1 MKVRFAPFLA
11 LLLGLSLLPIGGE
24 KARAQMPPA
33 VTAPTLGPAVPV
45 QGGPVPPAYAVGLR
59 LYQASL
65 DAQQY
70 AVRLQAAGKSGDAA
84 YQSDIAHRRALQAA
98 GPAGKFQQVIASGK
112 FKRSIYAADS
122 LFEQAQLQE
131 KVLKNGSLAIQA
143 YQTLHNNFKDVSFP
157 KQALA
162 ATEQARTEQEQ
173 DRLNQTPQPGFLG
186 QIGPPLYKTLD
197 FLVHLTGARS
207 YSYFLAILLIS
218 LLVKLALTPL
228 SNAQYASMKSM
239 QKLQPKVKALQDKY
253 KSNKE
258 EQGRKVMELYK
269 QNNVNPAAGCLP
281 LIVQLP
287 ILYGLYYMIR
297 LYQYQFAK
305 GDFLWIG
312 SGLSH
317 QYPSFLGINLGQPDI
332 PILLLYAL
340 SMYIQQRMIV
350 SPDPQQAE
358 QQRTMAILTPFM
370 TTYFFL
376 QYHLPSAFVLYYL
389 IFNVLSTAQQQYYM
403 KKRSADDT
411 GGDGGSKVLPDVP
424 VSPGGGGRI
433 KALPLNGNGG
443 NGSGRRLGAARETA
457 GAEAGAASSGTA
469 KANGTPRSPHA
480 NGATP
485 TARGVIAP
493 TKIHPKKKRR

>member
-1 MKVRFAPFLA
+1 MKVRFAPLLA
-11 LLLGLSLLPIGGE
+11 LLLGLTLLPMGGG
-24 KARAQMPPA
+24 RAWAQSSGVPAPPM
-33 VTAPTLGPAVPV
+33 LGPAVQV
-45 QGGPVPPAYAVGLR
+45 QGGSVPPAYVVGLR
-59 LYQASL
+59 LYEQAR
-65 DAQQY
+65 DAQQA
-70 AVRLQAAGKSGDAA
+70 AVQAHMAGKPIDAST
-84 YQSDIAHRRALQAA
+84 QNGIAHQIALKSV
-98 GPAGKFQQVIASGK
+98 GKFQEVLASATY
-112 FKRSIYAADS
+112 KRSIYAADA

-131 KVLKNGSLAIQA
+131 KVLKNGAGAITA
-143 YQTLHNNFKDVSFP
+143 YQTLHNNFKDVAFP
-157 KQALA
+157 KQVLALS
-162 ATEQARTEQEQ
+162 EQSRAEQEQ

-197 FLVHLTGARS
+197 FLVHLTGAKS
-207 YSYFLAILLIS
+207 YSYFVAILLIS

-239 QKLQPKVKALQDKY
+239 QKLQPKVKALQEKY

-269 QNNVNPAAGCLP
+269 ENNVNPAAGCVP
-281 LIVQLP
+281 LVVQLP

-340 SMYIQQRMIV
+340 SMYVQQRMIV

-358 QQRTMAILTPFM
+358 QQRTMAILTPVM

-403 KKRSADDT
+403 KKRSADDI
-411 GGDGGSKVLPDVP
+411 GGDGGSKLLTDAPIVP
-424 VSPGGGGRI
+424 SGGGRV
-433 KALPLNGNGG
+433 KTLPVSGNGG
-443 NGSGRRLGAARETA
+443 GTGLARRLGSVRETA
-457 GAEAGAASSGTA
+457 GAESGAVGSGAAHADGGSRSA
-469 KANGTPRSPHA
+469 KS

-493 TKIHPKKKRR
+493 AKIHPKKKRR

>member
-45 QGGPVPPAYAVGLR
+45 QGGPVPPAYNVGLR
-59 LYQASL
+59 LYQVSL
-65 DAQQY
+65 DAQQN
-70 AVRLQAAGKSGDAA
+70 AARLRTSGKGGDAD
-84 YQSDIAHRRALQAA
+84 YQEHIAHNRALQSVAQ
-98 GPAGKFQQVIASGK
+98 FQQVIASGK

-122 LFEQAQLQE
+122 LYEQAQLQE

-424 VSPGGGGRI
+424 VLPGGGGRV

-443 NGSGRRLGAARETA
+443 GSGRRLGSTRETVA
-457 GAEAGAASSGTA
+457 SEAGAVGAGTA
-469 KANGTPRSPHA
+469 KANGTGRSSHA

-493 TKIHPKKKRR
+493 AKIHPKKKRR

>member
-1 MKVRFAPFLA
+1 MKRRFAPLLA
-11 LLLGLSLLPIGGE
+11 LLVGLSLLPLGGGR
-24 KARAQMPPA
+24 RAWAQVPAA
-33 VTAPTLGPAVPV
+33 VTAPLLGPAAPV
-45 QGGPVPPAYAVGLR
+45 SGGPVPPAYAVGLR
-59 LYQASL
+59 LYQESL
-65 DAQQY
+65 AAQQY
-70 AVRLQAAGKSGDAA
+70 ALRLRAAGKGGDAD
-84 YQSDIAHRRALQAA
+84 YQDHIAHNRAYSAA
-98 GPAGKFQQVIASGK
+98 AKFQQVTASGTYK
-112 FKRSIYAADS
+112 HTVYAADA

-131 KVLKNGSLAIQA
+131 KVLKNGAGAIQA
-143 YQTLHNNFKDVSFP
+143 YQTLHNNFKDVTFP

-162 ATEQARTEQEQ
+162 ATEQARVEQEQ

-186 QIGPPLYKTLD
+186 TIGPPLYRTLD
-197 FLVHLTGARS
+197 FLVHLTGAKS

-228 SNAQYASMKSM
+228 SNAQYASMKAM

-253 KSNKE
+253 KNNKE

-269 QNNVNPAAGCLP
+269 EHNVNPAAGCLP

-340 SMYIQQRMIV
+340 SMYVQQRMIV

-403 KKRSADDT
+403 KKRSADDK

-424 VSPGGGGRI
+424 IVPSGGGRV
-433 KALPLNGNGG
+433 KALPLNGSGG
-443 NGSGRRLGAARETA
+443 GTGGARRLGSGREITA
-457 GAEAGAASSGTA
+457 SEVGAASAGTA
-469 KANGTPRSPHA
+469 KTNGTARSSGS
-480 NGATP
+480 GATP

-493 TKIHPKKKRR
+493 AKVHPKKKRR

>member
-1 MKVRFAPFLA
+1 MKVRFAPLLA
-11 LLLGLSLLPIGGE
+11 LLLGLALLPTGSG
-24 KARAQMPPA
+24 KAWAQLPA
-33 VTAPTLGPAVPV
+33 ASLAPALGPAVPV

-59 LYQASL
+59 LYQAAL

-70 AVRLQAAGKSGDAA
+70 AARLQTAGNGVEAASQA
-84 YQSDIAHRRALQAA
+84 QVAHNRALQSVA
-98 GPAGKFQQVIASGK
+98 KFQQVIASGTYK
-112 FKRSIYAADS
+112 HTVYAADS

-131 KVLKNGSLAIQA
+131 KVLKNGAGAIQA

-162 ATEQARTEQEQ
+162 MTEQARAEQEQ

-197 FLVHLTGARS
+197 FLVHLTGAKS
-207 YSYFLAILLIS
+207 YSYFIAILLIS

-269 QNNVNPAAGCLP
+269 ENDVNPAAGCLP

-312 SGLSH
+312 SGLAH

-389 IFNVLSTAQQQYYM
+389 IFNILSTAQQQYYM

-411 GGDGGSKVLPDVP
+411 GGDGGSKVLPAIP
-424 VSPGGGGRI
+424 VSPSGGGRV

-443 NGSGRRLGAARETA
+443 GSGRRLGSSRETA
-457 GAEAGAASSGTA
+457 ASEAGADCIGDSQSKRQRHVPPPPTG
-469 KANGTPRSPHA
+469 RRRQR
-480 NGATP
+480 GA
-485 TARGVIAP
+485 
-493 TKIHPKKKRR
+493 

>member
-1 MKVRFAPFLA
+1 MKTRFAPLLA
-11 LLLGLSLLPIGGE
+11 LLLGVALLPVGGGR
-24 KARAQMPPA
+24 ARAQSLVAIPA
-33 VTAPTLGPAVPV
+33 PILAPAVPV
-45 QGGPVPPAYAVGLR
+45 ASGPLPPAYAVGLR
-59 LYQASL
+59 LYGQSL
-65 DAQQY
+65 AAQQY
-70 AVRLQAAGKSGDAA
+70 GLQLQAAGKGGDAA
-84 YQSDIAHRRALQAA
+84 YQVEIAHRRALQSVR
-98 GPAGKFQQVIASGK
+98 KFQEVVASGTY
-112 FKRSIYAADS
+112 KRSVYAADA

-131 KVLKNGSLAIQA
+131 KVLKNGAGAIQA
-143 YQTLHNNFKDVSFP
+143 YQTLHNNLKDVAFP

-162 ATEQARTEQEQ
+162 LAEQARVEQEQ

-186 QIGPPLYKTLD
+186 QIAPPLYKTLD
-197 FLVHLTGARS
+197 FLVHLTGAKS
-207 YSYFLAILLIS
+207 YSYFIAILLIS
-218 LLVKLALTPL
+218 LLVKGALTPL

-269 QNNVNPAAGCLP
+269 ENNVNPAAGCLP

-317 QYPSFLGINLGQPDI
+317 HYPSFLGVNLGQPDI

-340 SMYIQQRMIV
+340 SMYVQQRMIV

-389 IFNVLSTAQQQYYM
+389 IFNILSTAQQQYYM

-424 VSPGGGGRI
+424 VAPSGGGRV
-433 KALPLNGNGG
+433 KALPATGGG
-443 NGSGRRLGAARETA
+443 NGAGSTRRLGSAREAT
-457 GAEAGAASSGTA
+457 GAEAGAVGAGTA
-469 KANGTPRSPHA
+469 RANGSGRSASA

-485 TARGVIAP
+485 AARGVIAP
-493 TKIHPKKKRR
+493 VKIHPKKKRR